1 MQAKENYCELI
12 PVGFALKVFYPDFML
27 FLDNYP
33 ICALILSP
41 EFPVCTKAV
50 AF

>member
-12 PVGFALKVFYPDFML
+12 PVGFVLKVFYPDFML

-33 ICALILSP
+33 IYTLISCLLNS
-41 EFPVCTKAV
+41 VYILTW
-50 AF
+50 